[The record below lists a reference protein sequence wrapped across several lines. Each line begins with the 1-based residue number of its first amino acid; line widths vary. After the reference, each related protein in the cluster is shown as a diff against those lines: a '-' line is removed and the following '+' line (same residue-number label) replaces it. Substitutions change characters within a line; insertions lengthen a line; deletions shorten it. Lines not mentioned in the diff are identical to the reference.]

1 MNKTIYIAAPF
12 FTPQQLATVMKI
24 ESMIDDVEKIDF
36 YSPRMD
42 GVLQDMT
49 PELRAASYASVYQKN
64 VDMIETCDAVLAV
77 LDEKDTGTIWE
88 MGYARGHHGHRNMT
102 FGIYSFTSSPQTKS
116 NVMLAQSTDGHIS
129 GFAEL
134 SAMLR
139 LYAKEQFM
147 PSPLRLIEQF

>member
-24 ESMIDDVEKIDF
+24 ESMIEDVEKIDF
-36 YSPRMD
+36 YSPRLD

-88 MGYARGHHGHRNMT
+88 MGYARGHHGHNNMT
-102 FGIYSFTSSPQTKS
+102 FGLFTFTSSPQTKT
-116 NVMLAQSTDGHIS
+116 NVMLAQSTDGHIV

-134 SAMLR
+134 RAFLR
-139 LYAKEQFM
+139 MYARGEVFRLSTNPVEQF
-147 PSPLRLIEQF
+147 